1 MKMGKNFKKEVIIG
15 ICIIVG
21 AITVFFVGSAIVSGA
36 ISKLSDE
43 IVASKVF
50 LSRRAELISNLA
62 EIKKSSQEVSIYKQ
76 KMNALLPMQEQL
88 LNLPQALQGS
98 ATAHA
103 VTFSFSFRG
112 TPTLP
117 QANTAGVVTFS
128 LDSSGKLENLL
139 LFLNDIEPGATRYII
154 AIDNFDLSRTNEDN
168 YHLVLQGRAFFQ

>member
-1 MKMGKNFKKEVIIG
+1 MEKTFKKDVIIG

-21 AITVFFVGSAIVSGA
+21 TIAVFFVGSSVISGV
-36 ISKLSDE
+36 ISDLSDK
-43 IVASKVF
+43 IIASKTF
-50 LSRRAELISNLA
+50 ITRRAELISNLA
-62 EIKKSSQEVSIYKQ
+62 DIKKSSQEVSLYKQ

-88 LNLPQALQGS
+88 LNLPQALQSS

-117 QANTAGVVTFS
+117 QATTAGVANFS

-139 LFLNDIEPGATRYII
+139 LFLNDIEPNATRYII
-154 AIDNFDLSRTNEDN
+154 GIDNYDLSQVGDEN